1 MTSAELSK
9 SVANFVHVCLLFELS
24 HPLHHALRSKDMVK
38 RMREFEEQ
46 ARVDEQKALKYV
58 RRLSWQRIPC
68 SDF

>member
-1 MTSAELSK
+1 MQ
-9 SVANFVHVCLLFELS
+9 
-24 HPLHHALRSKDMVK
+24 
-38 RMREFEEQ
+38 EFEEQ